1 MANRRKRNVI
11 PLNIIQRRGQKR
23 TVSKELVNVTI
34 DSAPPSRL
42 PGLQDSGNT
51 TTEPPESEYLP
62 DQDQSGDQTGAHHW
76 HQSSEMS
83 QHTKRQLIQSEKWKE
98 YIPSAY
104 RAVVEGE
111 SMKTDAVCM
120 NCGAPG
126 NVRCHQCG
134 PSAVFCSDCGV
145 NFHTRCNYHHFPE
158 KWKVCVLT
166 SCSTS
171 ALGSLVA

>member
-1 MANRRKRNVI
+1 M
-11 PLNIIQRRGQKR
+11 
-23 TVSKELVNVTI
+23 
-34 DSAPPSRL
+34 
-42 PGLQDSGNT
+42 
-51 TTEPPESEYLP
+51 SEYLC
-62 DQDQSGDQTGAHHW
+62 DQDQIGDQTGAH
-76 HQSSEMS
+76 QASELS

-98 YIPSAY
+98 CIPS
-104 RAVVEGE
+104 AVVEGE

-134 PSAVFCSDCGV
+134 PSTVFCSDCGV

-171 ALGSLVA
+171 ALGSLVAYNGCQFIPLELLIPSIKTHSCDSHAHRIVTCFHVEGSRWLLL